1 MIKLKKD
8 IPASGIEVDQLNAAV
23 ELARVMTDNERL
35 RQRVAELED
44 SLAGKRKALAES
56 RALYAQHRDCCKQR
70 GDRMKSMR
78 EWIENDPEDNGGV
91 SFVQR
96 HSAHNWFDPET
107 GEPL

>member
-1 MIKLKKD
+1 MMTIKLKKD
-8 IPASGIEVDQLNAAV
+8 IPDFHSGYES
-23 ELARVMTDNERL
+23 ELSRL

-70 GDRMKSMR
+70 GERMKSMR

-107 GEPL
+107 GEPW